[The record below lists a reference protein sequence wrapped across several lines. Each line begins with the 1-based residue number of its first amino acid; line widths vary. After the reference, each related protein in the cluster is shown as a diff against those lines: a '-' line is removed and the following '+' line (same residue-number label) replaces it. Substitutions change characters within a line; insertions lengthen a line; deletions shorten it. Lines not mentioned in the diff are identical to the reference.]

1 MEEKYQNIKNEISGN
16 NSDLSSSGSG
26 SNSNTES
33 NNEKVNTG
41 IDFKEAAHK
50 LLKKDLE
57 GFLELELANM
67 AVECCSQQQSFA
79 ISYDLLGQTFCN
91 VNQTWAMTF
100 EKDFAHRGEREDQ
113 LHIHLAEQELA
124 GVVKPK
130 PDPKLKM
137 PKMAATR
144 GGGAYILLARLRTEE
159 QRQNQISQGDASQ
172 N

>member
-100 EKDFAHRGEREDQ
+100 EKDFGQ
-113 LHIHLAEQELA
+113 YPYNQWEQ
-124 GVVKPK
+124 PS
-130 PDPKLKM
+130 
-137 PKMAATR
+137 
-144 GGGAYILLARLRTEE
+144 
-159 QRQNQISQGDASQ
+159 SQGRKRRSAAYPLGRTRASWSSQAKARSKAQ
-172 N
+172 NAKNGSYQRWWCLYSTG